1 MERVIF
7 RKEFDPYRKE
17 WGYLAAFPDDPANL
31 GRIEGV
37 SFHFDGN
44 DTAWF
49 EPFGEMSLDY
59 FYHRPIIHKTDQI
72 IPKLIEALNI
82 HYGYEDGELKV
93 VERITR
99 RTKR

>member
-37 SFHFDGN
+37 SFYFDSN

-49 EPFGEMSLDY
+49 YPFGEMSLDY

-99 RTKR
+99 RAKR